1 MTNNNL
7 KWVCSPSEDEEIW
20 DASEFFD
27 TKEEAI
33 EVGKKALREFIADPE
48 NEYDQSDVLG
58 HVYEEYEGIHTIF
71 AVGQLRSPSLRI
83 YADNVIESLQEQSDE
98 RCGEV
103 SETYLNDVTKEQE
116 KDLEEK
122 LNAVLNEWLTKYN
135 HQPTFYYLDN
145 VEKVRLEEAA
155 NE

>member
-27 TKEEAI
+27 TKEEAV
-33 EVGKKALREFIADPE
+33 EAGKKALREFIADPE

-98 RCGEV
+98 RC
-103 SETYLNDVTKEQE
+103 
-116 KDLEEK
+116 
-122 LNAVLNEWLTKYN
+122 
-135 HQPTFYYLDN
+135 
-145 VEKVRLEEAA
+145 
-155 NE
+155 

>member
-1 MTNNNL
+1 MNKMHL
-7 KWVCSPSEDEEIW
+7 KWMCNGNIDSDAWE
-20 DASEFFD
+20 ASEYFD

-33 EVGKKALREFIADPE
+33 EAGKKALREFIADPE

-71 AVGQLRSPSLRI
+71 AVGQLNSPSLRI
-83 YADNVIESLQEQSDE
+83 YADTVIESLQEQSGE

-103 SETYLNDVTKEQE
+103 SETFLDDVTKEQE

-145 VEKVRLEEAA
+145 IEKVRLEEDA
-155 NE
+155 E

>member
-1 MTNNNL
+1 MNKMHL
-7 KWVCSPSEDEEIW
+7 KWMCNGNFDS
-20 DASEFFD
+20 DAWVASDYFD

-33 EVGKKALREFIADPE
+33 SAGAKALREYIADPE

-58 HVYEEYEGIHTIF
+58 HVYEEWEDIPSAF
-71 AVGQLRSPSLRI
+71 AIGQLRRPSLRI
-83 YADNVIESLQEQSDE
+83 YADSLIENLQEQSDE
-98 RCGEV
+98 RCGEA
-103 SETYLNDVTKEQE
+103 SETFLDDVTKEQE

-145 VEKVRLEEAA
+145 IEKVRLEEAK
-155 NE
+155 

>member
-1 MTNNNL
+1 MRENNL
-7 KWVCSPSEDEEIW
+7 KWVCSHGEDEEIW
-20 DASEFFD
+20 GASESFD
-27 TKEEAI
+27 TKEDAI
-33 EVGKKALREFIADPE
+33 EAGKKALREYIADPE

-83 YADNVIESLQEQSDE
+83 YADSVIENLQEQSDE
-98 RCGEV
+98 YCGEV
-103 SETYLNDVTKEQE
+103 SETYLDDVTKEQE

-122 LNAVLNEWLTKYN
+122 LNATLNEWLTKYN

-145 VEKVRLEEAA
+145 IEKVRLEEEA
-155 NE
+155 E